1 MLIDSFIGYLK
12 VERNCSPHTLRAYA
26 KDLSSFKDYIARVD
40 ESLSFLNV
48 DTDVVRMWVAGLIDD
63 GAAPSSV
70 NRRMSTLRAF
80 YKYLC
85 AEGYLSVNP
94 MHALQGP
101 KCRKKLPSFVK
112 ENEIDE
118 LLDAVE
124 QKEDS
129 YAACRNRM
137 IILCFYSTGI
147 RLSELV
153 GLDIGSVDMNSSVIK
168 VLGKR
173 SRERIVPFGAEMHE
187 QLQRYLELR
196 GRYAT
201 GECSALFLSS
211 AGRRISHSAVY
222 RIVNNSLGGV
232 TSLKKKSPHVLRHSF
247 ATAMLNNNAELG
259 AVKELLGHKR
269 LATTEIYTHLTFEEL
284 KRFYD
289 KAHPRAG
296 NN

>member
-40 ESLSFLNV
+40 ESLSFLNI

-85 AEGYLSVNP
+85 AEGHLSVNP

-118 LLDAVE
+118 LLDTEE
-124 QKEDS
+124 QKGG

-137 IILCFYSTGI
+137 IMLCFYSTGI

-173 SRERIVPFGAEMHE
+173 NRERIVPFGAEMHE
-187 QLQRYLELR
+187 QLQRYLEQR
-196 GRYAT
+196 GHYAT
-201 GECSALFLSS
+201 DECSALFLSS
-211 AGRRISHSAVY
+211 TGRRISHSAVY
-222 RIVNNSLGGV
+222 RIVNSSLSGV

>member
-40 ESLSFLNV
+40 ESLSFLNI

-85 AEGYLSVNP
+85 AEGHLSVNP

-118 LLDAVE
+118 LLDTEE
-124 QKEDS
+124 QKGG

-137 IILCFYSTGI
+137 IMLCFYSTGI

-173 SRERIVPFGAEMHE
+173 NRERIVPFGAEMHE
-187 QLQRYLELR
+187 QLQRYLEQR
-196 GRYAT
+196 GHYAT

-211 AGRRISHSAVY
+211 PGRRISHSAVY
-222 RIVNNSLGGV
+222 RIVNSSLGGV

>member
-40 ESLSFLNV
+40 ESLSFLDI

-85 AEGYLSVNP
+85 AEGHLSVNP
-94 MHALQGP
+94 IHALQGP

-118 LLDAVE
+118 LLDTEE
-124 QKEDS
+124 QKEG

-137 IILCFYSTGI
+137 IMLCFYSTGI

-173 SRERIVPFGAEMHE
+173 NRERIVPFGAEMHE
-187 QLQRYLELR
+187 QLQRYLEQR
-196 GRYAT
+196 GHYAA

-211 AGRRISHSAVY
+211 TGRRISHSAVY
-222 RIVNNSLGGV
+222 RIVNSSLGGV